1 MGNSSTYIYSEQ
13 VHLTRSE
20 GLLSF
25 KRGPVMHSRSF
36 LAREFSPNLTLSRC
50 QEPRPW
56 KERFF
61 LDPIARDTHSPNK
74 VSTGTCIES
83 RPIKARNAGCD
94 GPQRPLTIGLS
105 LRILSKITNHVAG
118 TERRVLHELPTLTLP
133 DYGRFAR
140 HVTRIRPRPGCRG
153 HMRNRLFSSWGETL

>member
-36 LAREFSPNLTLSRC
+36 LAREFNPNLTLSRC
-50 QEPRPW
+50 QEPKPW

-61 LDPIARDTHSPNK
+61 LDPIQRYTHSPNK

-83 RPIKARNAGCD
+83 RPIKPKFHQSR
-94 GPQRPLTIGLS
+94 GLIQGIS
-105 LRILSKITNHVAG
+105 
-118 TERRVLHELPTLTLP
+118 P
-133 DYGRFAR
+133 
-140 HVTRIRPRPGCRG
+140 
-153 HMRNRLFSSWGETL
+153 